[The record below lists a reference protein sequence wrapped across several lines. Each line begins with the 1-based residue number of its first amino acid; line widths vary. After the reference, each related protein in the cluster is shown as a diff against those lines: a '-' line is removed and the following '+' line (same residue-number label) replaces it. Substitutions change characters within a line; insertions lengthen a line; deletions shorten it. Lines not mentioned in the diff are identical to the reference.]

1 MATLTMWTLVGET
14 KEWVGPI
21 AVAVNGTPVS
31 NFEVA
36 FCEGTTRPTAWAA
49 ADANPDNAA
58 EKGILVGAGT
68 TYTLT
73 VGRKYTI
80 FVRFTD
86 NPEIPVMRAGLVKV
100 T

>member
-1 MATLTMWTLVGET
+1 MAALTQWELVGET

-21 AVAVNGTPVS
+21 AVTVNGTPAT

-36 FCEGTTRPTAWAA
+36 FCEGSARPATWAA
-49 ADANPDNAA
+49 ADADPDGGLVP
-58 EKGILVGAGT
+58 GILVGAGT
-68 TYTLT
+68 SHPLT

-86 NPEIPVMRAGLVKV
+86 TPEIPVLRCGIVKV